1 MVSVRGL
8 RLEAWR
14 ERARESFWVVPLLGV
29 MLAVVVGGTLP
40 RLELRLESMQMFWL
54 FDGGP
59 DAARSVLSSIAGSM
73 ITVTSLTFSLT
84 VVTLQLASSQFSP
97 RLLRSFL
104 RDLRNQAVLALLLAT
119 FTFSLLVMLTVRTQ
133 DERGPAFVPPL
144 SVTLAVVMVIASV
157 VALVWFIGHIVT
169 VVRVGHIMS
178 DVTKESV
185 ELLEHEA
192 DSLDSPA
199 SLDDSP
205 PDVGGQPVRARG
217 SGFVQTIDVVA
228 IGRWASEN
236 DGLVHVCV
244 PPGAWVV
251 RGTPWAYVEGADP
264 DALSVTLSLGAE
276 RTSQQDVGF
285 GIRQLVDIAL
295 RALSPGINDP
305 TTAVDAIG
313 HIGDILV
320 MMSER
325 KLGARSWSD
334 AGGTVRVHAIRPSF
348 ADHLEMACGQIRRFG
363 GGMPLVM
370 GALIDVL
377 GAVGSVLDDRRRR
390 EAILRELADI
400 AIAADEEISG
410 VRDMADLRGRVAA
423 ARARLG
429 AATS

>member
-104 RDLRNQAVLALLLAT
+104 RDLRNQSVLALLLAT

-192 DSLDSPA
+192 DGLDSPLHWMSAARRRWSTGA
-199 SLDDSP
+199 SPWQRFRADHRRRRDRA
-205 PDVGGQPVRARG
+205 VGQQERRIWSMYAFPRARG
-217 SGFVQTIDVVA
+217 S
-228 IGRWASEN
+228 S
-236 DGLVHVCV
+236 
-244 PPGAWVV
+244 
-251 RGTPWAYVEGADP
+251 
-264 DALSVTLSLGAE
+264 
-276 RTSQQDVGF
+276 
-285 GIRQLVDIAL
+285 
-295 RALSPGINDP
+295 
-305 TTAVDAIG
+305 
-313 HIGDILV
+313 
-320 MMSER
+320 
-325 KLGARSWSD
+325 
-334 AGGTVRVHAIRPSF
+334 
-348 ADHLEMACGQIRRFG
+348 
-363 GGMPLVM
+363 
-370 GALIDVL
+370 
-377 GAVGSVLDDRRRR
+377 
-390 EAILRELADI
+390 
-400 AIAADEEISG
+400 
-410 VRDMADLRGRVAA
+410 A
-423 ARARLG
+423 ARRGHLSKAR
-429 AATS
+429 TRTD